1 MSVADQLRERKS
13 RQFTLLLA
21 LYDRRGNERL
31 DPIALGA
38 AYGIDR
44 SEAERATRYADE
56 EGLVRRLPG
65 DGTLVALTPEGM
77 TLVESAL
84 ATPAQGSTHFPPVS
98 SLNLPA
104 DLRARVPGAG
114 AASAVV
120 ARAGL
125 KIAR

>member
-13 RQFTLLLA
+13 RQFALLLA
-21 LYDRRGNERL
+21 LYERRGNERL

-38 AYGIDR
+38 GYGIDR

-56 EGLVRRLPG
+56 EGLVKRHQS
-65 DGTLVALTPEGM
+65 DSTLVSLSPAGIA
-77 TLVESAL
+77 LVEAAL
-84 ATPAQGSTHFPPVS
+84 ATPTQGSSHFPPVA

-104 DLRARVPGAG
+104 DLRARVPGAA